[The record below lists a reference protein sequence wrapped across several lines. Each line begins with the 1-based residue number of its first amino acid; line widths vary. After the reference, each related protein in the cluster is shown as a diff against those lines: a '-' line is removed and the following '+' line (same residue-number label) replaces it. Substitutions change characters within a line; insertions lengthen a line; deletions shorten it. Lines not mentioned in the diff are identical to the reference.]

1 MIKYNLYL
9 FLFSLGMGQFF
20 NSPNDLG
27 TSGASFS
34 GNLGTHSIQTNP
46 AFLGIKSDNG
56 LAVFPS
62 DTFSISYRV
71 RLIELEDKSEIK
83 EIEAKLKRDGLER
96 EYKISKENESFALD
110 APGFKDSFSA
120 HNFSRNL
127 PSTISNYQI
136 IADTTKEVIFNQKY
150 VFKIQLFATDI
161 KDSLKSFIKRS
172 KPLIKGL
179 NRSVTLRDSMY
190 RFSVGNFEYEQE
202 SLIIKDSLIAAG
214 LSPDAFIVKEELK
227 SSSLSAPN
235 FSVTIPINYSFSLSN
250 NLFNAKWFNT
260 YLGAD
265 LVEQP
270 DLKENLLNSIPSNGL
285 EGRFTL
291 NTSLFDITYKN
302 FGLSLINTSFFSS
315 FTFPN
320 ALFNMIFEGIK
331 FEEKVDISDLNFKT
345 YIANSSS
352 FSFGKPIEHEA
363 IPFETYIGLGV
374 RYLTGNFAYM
384 DSFSGEIVTNIDS
397 IAISYKQKIIN
408 PDFFELNFGNG
419 FGIDLGI
426 FCNVDEKISGQISF
440 IGLGSSLS
448 SNVPVQYLHQ
458 EIKLSNKDI
467 EDFDPEDEKWVI
479 LDSLSFEDVK
489 VDLPARFNLGLNY
502 IYSNKVHLKSSIQHL
517 MQTKF
522 IGSVSPRFSAGA
534 EFLPKTKTPIWT
546 GFSLGGIQE
555 GFTVGFGF
563 GLHLGAFHF
572 NFGINQ
578 LGGILN
584 EAKGISFGTE
594 TRLVF

>member
-1 MIKYNLYL
+1 
-9 FLFSLGMGQFF
+9 MGQFF

-27 TSGASFS
+27 TTGASFS

-46 AFLGIKSDNG
+46 AFLGVKSDNG
-56 LAVFPS
+56 SAVVPV

-71 RLIELEDKSEIK
+71 RLIGLENKSEIK
-83 EIEAKLKRDGLER
+83 DIEAKLKRDGLER
-96 EYKISKENESFALD
+96 EYEISKENKIFVLD

-127 PSTISNYQI
+127 PSTMSNYQI
-136 IADTTKEVIFNQKY
+136 ITDTTREVIYKKKY
-150 VFKIQLFATDI
+150 VFRIQLFATDL

-179 NRSVTLRDSMY
+179 KRNVTLRDSMY
-190 RFSVGNFEYEQE
+190 RFAVGNFDYEQE
-202 SLIIKDSLIAAG
+202 ALIIKDSLITGG

-227 SSSLSAPN
+227 SSSLYAPK
-235 FSVTIPINYSFSLSN
+235 FSITIPIKYSFSLSN
-250 NLFNAKWFNT
+250 NLFNAKWFNI
-260 YLGAD
+260 YSGAD
-265 LVEQP
+265 LVERP
-270 DLKENLLNSIPSNGL
+270 DLKENLLNSIPSNGID
-285 EGRFTL
+285 GRFTM
-291 NTSLFDITYKN
+291 NTSLFDLTYKN
-302 FGLSLINTSFFSS
+302 FGISLINTSLFSN
-315 FTFPN
+315 FTFPS
-320 ALFNMIFEGIK
+320 ALFSMIFEGIK
-331 FEEKVDISDLNFKT
+331 FEEPVDISDLNFKT
-345 YIANSSS
+345 YIVNSSS
-352 FSFGKPIEHEA
+352 FSYGMPIEYEA

-374 RYLTGNFAYM
+374 RYLTGDFAYL
-384 DSFSGEIVTNIDS
+384 DSFSGKIITSTDS
-397 IAISYKQKIIN
+397 IDISYKQKIIN

-467 EDFDPEDEKWVI
+467 ENFDPEDEKWVI

-534 EFLPKTKTPIWT
+534 EFFPKTKTPIWT

>member
-1 MIKYNLYL
+1 
-9 FLFSLGMGQFF
+9 MGQFF

-27 TSGASFS
+27 TTGASFS

-46 AFLGIKSDNG
+46 AFLGVKSDNG
-56 LAVFPS
+56 SAVVPV

-71 RLIELEDKSEIK
+71 RLIGLEDKSEIND
-83 EIEAKLKRDGLER
+83 IEAKLKRDGLER
-96 EYKISKENESFALD
+96 EYEISKENKIFVLD

-127 PSTISNYQI
+127 PSTMSNYQI
-136 IADTTKEVIFNQKY
+136 ITDTTREVIYKKKY
-150 VFKIQLFATDI
+150 VFRIQLFATDL

-179 NRSVTLRDSMY
+179 KRNVTLRDSMY
-190 RFSVGNFEYEQE
+190 RFAVGNFDYEQE
-202 SLIIKDSLIAAG
+202 ALIIKDSLITGG

-227 SSSLSAPN
+227 SSSLYAPK
-235 FSVTIPINYSFSLSN
+235 FSITIPINYSFSLSN
-250 NLFNAKWFNT
+250 NLFNAKWFNI
-260 YLGAD
+260 YSGAD
-265 LVEQP
+265 LVERP
-270 DLKENLLNSIPSNGL
+270 DLKENLLNSIPSNGID
-285 EGRFTL
+285 GRFTM
-291 NTSLFDITYKN
+291 NTSLFDLTYKN
-302 FGLSLINTSFFSS
+302 FGISLINTSLFSN
-315 FTFPN
+315 FTFPS
-320 ALFNMIFEGIK
+320 ALFSLIFEGIK
-331 FEEKVDISDLNFKT
+331 FEDPVDISDLNFKT
-345 YIANSSS
+345 YIVNSSS
-352 FSFGKPIEHEA
+352 FSYGMPIEHEA

-374 RYLTGNFAYM
+374 RYLTGDFAYL
-384 DSFSGEIVTNIDS
+384 DSFSGEIITSTDS

-408 PDFFELNFGNG
+408 PDFFDFNLGNG
-419 FGIDLGI
+419 YGIDLGI

-467 EDFDPEDEKWVI
+467 ENFDPEDEKWVI

-584 EAKGISFGTE
+584 EAKGTSFGTE